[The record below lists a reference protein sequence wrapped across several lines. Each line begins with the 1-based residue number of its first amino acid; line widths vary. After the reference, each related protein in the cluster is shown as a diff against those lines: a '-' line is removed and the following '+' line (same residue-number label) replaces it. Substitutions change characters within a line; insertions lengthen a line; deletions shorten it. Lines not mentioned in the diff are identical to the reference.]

1 MKISQCFFHLN
12 VDYNTENAYEVL
24 RAKVDEHFKKELK
37 VDHKLAVEK
46 LLKMRK
52 DDRIDEAGIAKK

>member
-1 MKISQCFFHLN
+1 MN

-52 DDRIDEAGIAKK
+52 DDRVDDAGIAKK